1 MSKKK
6 KLLIVIGVV
15 VIIGVIIALNV
26 LPKKEGQEVEVAV
39 VARGEI
45 VSMVTASGELRAKSQ
60 VDISAETIGKI
71 KRVYYGEG
79 DYVKKGALVIE
90 LDDVQAAANRKLAQ
104 AKLKQAEQAYNRGI
118 QLYQKELIAQENFEK
133 IELSYETARAQ
144 YEQARDAYM
153 KTKIYAPISGK
164 IMKLNVEEG
173 ETAMMG
179 TMNIQGTVLMTIAD
193 MSSMIAV
200 VTIDETDVP
209 QVTID
214 QEVEVIADAL
224 PDSSYPGIVTKVGL
238 MPITS
243 QLTTEKVTDF
253 EVEIELN
260 EFSPLLRPGMNVKV
274 DIITDEKSDV
284 YVIPIQASGKRK
296 IDDEMSETVFLVR
309 EGKAHLTKIET
320 GIASDTELEILSG
333 IDEGDTII
341 IGPYRVLS
349 KLKDGQQVSFSV
361 AEDDT
366 TSEAVP
372 ETSGSRRFIRAVKK
386 RI

>member
-1 MSKKK
+1 MTKK
-6 KLLIVIGVV
+6 KLIIIVGVIVV
-15 VIIGVIIALNV
+15 VGVIIALNV

-60 VDISAETIGKI
+60 IDISAEMIGRI
-71 KRVYYGEG
+71 KRVHYTEG

-90 LDDVQAAANRKLAQ
+90 LDDVKADANRKLAQ
-104 AKLKQAEQAYNRGI
+104 AQLKQAEQAYDRGM
-118 QLYQKELIAQENFEK
+118 QLFQKELISQESFEK

-144 YEQARDAYM
+144 YEQAHDTYR
-153 KTKIYAPISGK
+153 KTRIYAPISGK

-179 TMNIQGTVLMTIAD
+179 TTNIQGTVLMTIAD
-193 MSSMIAV
+193 MSSMVAV

-209 QVTID
+209 QVRIS
-214 QEVEVIADAL
+214 QAVEVIADAL
-224 PDSSYPGIVTKVGL
+224 PDSMYPGVVTKVGL

-253 EVEIELN
+253 EVEIELK

-274 DIITDEKSDV
+274 EITTDEKTDV
-284 YVIPIQASGKRK
+284 FVIPIQASGKRK
-296 IDDEMSETVFLVR
+296 IEEEMSETVFLVH
-309 EGKAHLTKIET
+309 EGKAHLTEVET
-320 GIASDTELEILSG
+320 GIASDIELEILTG
-333 IDEGDTII
+333 LQEGDTII

-349 KLKDGQQVSFSV
+349 KLKDGQPVTFTI

-366 TSEAVP
+366 METTAP
-372 ETSGSRRFIRAVKK
+372 ETSNSGSILRSTEK

>member
-1 MSKKK
+1 MTKKK
-6 KLLIVIGVV
+6 IFIAAGII
-15 VIIGVIIALNV
+15 VIIGVIIALNM
-26 LPKKEGQEVEVAV
+26 LPKKEGQEVEVTV
-39 VARGEI
+39 VTRGEI
-45 VSMVTASGELRAKSQ
+45 VSMVTASGELRAQSQ
-60 VDISAETIGKI
+60 IDISAEMIGKI
-71 KRVYYGEG
+71 KRVHYTEG

-90 LDDVQAAANRKLAQ
+90 LDDVKTDAARKLAQ
-104 AKLKQAEQAYNRGI
+104 AQLKQAEQAYDRGK
-118 QLYQKELIAQENFEK
+118 QLFQKQLIAQESFEK
-133 IELSYETARAQ
+133 IELSYEIARAQ
-144 YEQARDAYM
+144 YEQAHDAYM
-153 KTKIYAPISGK
+153 KTRIYAPIAGK

-209 QVTID
+209 QVKID
-214 QEVEVIADAL
+214 QAVEVIADAL
-224 PDSSYPGIVTKVGL
+224 PDSAYPGTVTKVGL

-253 EVEIELN
+253 EVEIELK

-274 DIITDEKSDV
+274 EITTDEKADIF
-284 YVIPIQASGKRK
+284 VIPIQASGKRK
-296 IDDEMSETVFLVR
+296 IDEEMSESVFLVH
-309 EGKAHLTKIET
+309 EGKAHLTKVET

-333 IDEGDTII
+333 LIEGDTII

-349 KLKDGQQVSFSV
+349 KLKDGQAVTFTV
-361 AEDDT
+361 AQDDT
-366 TSEAVP
+366 MDAITPDASS
-372 ETSGSRRFIRAVKK
+372 SGGVIRAAKK

>member
-1 MSKKK
+1 MTKKK
-6 KLLIVIGVV
+6 ILIGV
-15 VIIGVIIALNV
+15 GVIIVVGVIVALNV
-26 LPKKEGQEVEVAV
+26 LPKKDGQEVEVTMAT
-39 VARGEI
+39 RGEI
-45 VSMVTASGELRAKSQ
+45 VSVVTASGELRAKSQ
-60 VDISAETIGKI
+60 VDISAEMIGKI
-71 KRVYYGEG
+71 KRVHYGEG

-90 LDDVQAAANRKLAQ
+90 LDDVRADANRKLTQAQ
-104 AKLKQAEQAYNRGI
+104 LKQAEQAYDRGM
-118 QLYQKELIAQENFEK
+118 QLFQKELIAQESFEK
-133 IELSYETARAQ
+133 IELSLETARAQ
-144 YEQARDAYM
+144 YEQAHDAYM
-153 KTKIYAPISGK
+153 KTRIYAPISGK

-209 QVTID
+209 QVKIN

-224 PDSSYPGIVTKVGL
+224 PDSSYPGSVTKVGL

-253 EVEIELN
+253 EVEIELKD
-260 EFSPLLRPGMNVKV
+260 FSQLLRPGMNVKV

-284 YVIPIQASGKRK
+284 FVIPIQASGKRK
-296 IDDEMSETVFLVR
+296 IDDEMSQTVFLVR
-309 EGKAHLTKIET
+309 EGKAHLTKVET

-333 IDEGDTII
+333 LSEGDTII

-349 KLKDGQQVSFSV
+349 KLKDGQQVSYSV

-366 TSEAVP
+366 IPTTSP
-372 ETSGSRRFIRAVKK
+372 NTSDSRSILRSVKK

>member
-1 MSKKK
+1 
-6 KLLIVIGVV
+6 
-15 VIIGVIIALNV
+15 
-26 LPKKEGQEVEVAV
+26 
-39 VARGEI
+39 
-45 VSMVTASGELRAKSQ
+45 
-60 VDISAETIGKI
+60 
-71 KRVYYGEG
+71 
-79 DYVKKGALVIE
+79 
-90 LDDVQAAANRKLAQ
+90 
-104 AKLKQAEQAYNRGI
+104 
-118 QLYQKELIAQENFEK
+118 
-133 IELSYETARAQ
+133 
-144 YEQARDAYM
+144 
-153 KTKIYAPISGK
+153 ISGK

-209 QVTID
+209 QVKID
-214 QEVEVIADAL
+214 QEVKVIADAL

-260 EFSPLLRPGMNVKV
+260 RFSPLLRPGMNVKV
-274 DIITDEKSDV
+274 DIITDEKLDV

-296 IDDEMSETVFLVR
+296 IDDEMSETVFLVS

-349 KLKDGQQVSFSV
+349 KLKDGQEVTFTV
-361 AEDDT
+361 AEEDT
-366 TSEAVP
+366 TSQTAP
-372 ETSGSRRFIRAVKK
+372 ETSGSRRFIQAVKK

>member
-1 MSKKK
+1 MTKK
-6 KLLIVIGVV
+6 KLIIIVGIIVV
-15 VIIGVIIALNV
+15 VGVIIALNV

-60 VDISAETIGKI
+60 IDISAEMIGRI
-71 KRVYYGEG
+71 KRVHYTEG

-90 LDDVQAAANRKLAQ
+90 LDDVKADANRKLAQ
-104 AKLKQAEQAYNRGI
+104 AQLKQAEQAYDRGM
-118 QLYQKELIAQENFEK
+118 QLFQKELISQESFEK

-144 YEQARDAYM
+144 YEQAHDTYR
-153 KTKIYAPISGK
+153 KTRIYAPISGK

-179 TMNIQGTVLMTIAD
+179 TTNIQGTVLMTIAD
-193 MSSMIAV
+193 MSSMVAV

-209 QVTID
+209 QVRIS
-214 QEVEVIADAL
+214 QAVEVIADAL
-224 PDSSYPGIVTKVGL
+224 PDSMYPGVVTKVGL

-253 EVEIELN
+253 EVEIELK

-274 DIITDEKSDV
+274 EITTDEKTDV
-284 YVIPIQASGKRK
+284 FVIPIQASGKRK
-296 IDDEMSETVFLVR
+296 IEEEMSETVFLVH
-309 EGKAHLTKIET
+309 EGKAHLTEVET
-320 GIASDTELEILSG
+320 GIASDIELEILTG
-333 IDEGDTII
+333 LQEGDTII

-349 KLKDGQQVSFSV
+349 KLKDGQPVTFTI

-366 TSEAVP
+366 METTAP
-372 ETSGSRRFIRAVKK
+372 ETSNSGSILRSTEK

>member
-1 MSKKK
+1 MTKKK
-6 KLLIVIGVV
+6 IFIAVGIIIV
-15 VIIGVIIALNV
+15 IGVIIALNV
-26 LPKKEGQEVEVAV
+26 LPKKEGQEVEVTV
-39 VARGEI
+39 VTRGEI

-60 VDISAETIGKI
+60 IDISAEMIGKI
-71 KRVYYGEG
+71 KRVHYTEG

-90 LDDVQAAANRKLAQ
+90 LDDVKANATRKLAQ
-104 AKLKQAEQAYNRGI
+104 AQLKQAEQAYDRGM
-118 QLYQKELIAQENFEK
+118 QLFQKQLIAQESFEK
-133 IELSYETARAQ
+133 VELSYETARAQ
-144 YEQARDAYM
+144 YEQAHDTYM
-153 KTKIYAPISGK
+153 KTKIYAPIAGK

-209 QVTID
+209 QVKID
-214 QEVEVIADAL
+214 QPVEVIADAL
-224 PDSSYPGIVTKVGL
+224 PDSMYPGTVTRVGL

-253 EVEIELN
+253 EVEIELK
-260 EFSPLLRPGMNVKV
+260 EFSPMLRPGMNVKV
-274 DIITDEKSDV
+274 EITTDEKADV
-284 YVIPIQASGKRK
+284 FVIPIQASGKRK
-296 IDDEMSETVFLVR
+296 IDEEMSETVFLVH
-309 EGKAHLTKIET
+309 EGKAYLTKVET

-333 IDEGDTII
+333 LIEGDTIV

-349 KLKDGQQVSFSV
+349 KLKDGQAVTFTV
-361 AEDDT
+361 AQDDT
-366 TSEAVP
+366 MDAITP
-372 ETSGSRRFIRAVKK
+372 ETSSSGSVMRAVKK

>member
-1 MSKKK
+1 MTKK
-6 KLLIVIGVV
+6 KLLIGIGII
-15 VIIGVIIALNV
+15 VIIGVIIALNM
-26 LPKKEGQEVEVAV
+26 LPQKKGQEVEVTV

-60 VDISAETIGKI
+60 VDISAETIGRI
-71 KRVYYGEG
+71 KRVYYHEG

-90 LDDVQAAANRKLAQ
+90 LDDVQADANRKLAQ
-104 AKLKQAEQAYNRGI
+104 AQLKQAEQAYDRGI
-118 QLYQKELIAQENFEK
+118 QLFGKELISQESFEK
-133 IELSYETARAQ
+133 IELSYETARAH
-144 YEQARDAYM
+144 YEQALDAYR

-209 QVTID
+209 QVRID

-253 EVEIELN
+253 EVEIELS

-274 DIITDEKSDV
+274 DIITDEKTDV
-284 YVIPIQASGKRK
+284 LVIPIQASGKRK
-296 IDDEMSETVFLVR
+296 VDDEMSQTVFTVV
-309 EGKAHLTKIET
+309 EGTARLTKVET
-320 GIASDTELEILSG
+320 GIASDVELEVLSG
-333 IDEGDTII
+333 IEEGDTVI
-341 IGPYRVLS
+341 IGPYRILS
-349 KLKDGQQVSFSV
+349 RLKDGQQVLFTI

-366 TSEAVP
+366 TSQTP
-372 ETSGSRRFIRAVKK
+372 SETSGARHMLRAARK

>member
-1 MSKKK
+1 MTKK
-6 KLLIVIGVV
+6 KLIIIVGVIVV
-15 VIIGVIIALNV
+15 VGVIIALNV

-60 VDISAETIGKI
+60 IDISAEMIGRI
-71 KRVYYGEG
+71 KRVHYTEG

-90 LDDVQAAANRKLAQ
+90 LDDVKADANRKLAQ
-104 AKLKQAEQAYNRGI
+104 AQLKQAEQAYDRGM
-118 QLYQKELIAQENFEK
+118 QLFQKELISQESFEK

-144 YEQARDAYM
+144 YEQAHDTYR
-153 KTKIYAPISGK
+153 KTRIYAPISGK

-179 TMNIQGTVLMTIAD
+179 TTNIQGTVLMTIAD
-193 MSSMIAV
+193 MSSMVAV

-209 QVTID
+209 QVKTS
-214 QEVEVIADAL
+214 QAVEVIADAL
-224 PDSSYPGIVTKVGL
+224 PDSMYPGVVTKVGL

-253 EVEIELN
+253 EVEIELK

-274 DIITDEKSDV
+274 EITTDEKTDV
-284 YVIPIQASGKRK
+284 FVIPIQASGKRK
-296 IDDEMSETVFLVR
+296 IEEEMSETVFLVH
-309 EGKAHLTKIET
+309 EGKAHLTKVET
-320 GIASDTELEILSG
+320 GIASDIELEILKG
-333 IDEGDTII
+333 LQEGDIII

-349 KLKDGQQVSFSV
+349 KLKDGQPVTFTI

-366 TSEAVP
+366 METTAP
-372 ETSGSRRFIRAVKK
+372 ETSNSGSILRSTEK

>member
-1 MSKKK
+1 MSKK
-6 KLLIVIGVV
+6 KLLIGIGIV
-15 VIIGVIIALNV
+15 VIIGVIVALNIM
-26 LPKKEGQEVEVAV
+26 PKKAGQEVEVAV
-39 VARGEI
+39 VGRGEI

-90 LDDVQAAANRKLAQ
+90 LDDVQADANRKLAEAQ
-104 AKLKQAEQAYNRGI
+104 LKQAEQAYERGI
-118 QLYQKELIAQENFEK
+118 QLFQKELIAQESFEK
-133 IELSYETARAQ
+133 IELSYETARAH

-209 QVTID
+209 QMQID
-214 QEVEVIADAL
+214 QKVKVIADAL
-224 PDSSYPGIVTKVGL
+224 PDSSYPGVVTKVGL

-309 EGKAHLTKIET
+309 EGKAQLTKIET

-349 KLKDGQQVSFSV
+349 KLKDGQPVLFTV
-361 AEDDT
+361 AEEDT
-366 TSEAVP
+366 TSETAP
-372 ETSGSRRFIRAVKK
+372 ETSGSRRLIQAFKK